1 MNTDQ
6 YILCD
11 QGAVLVGA
19 LAEMRDAPFIILDCE
34 GQKLG
39 SQTGILSIIGCRAR
53 GKSYLIDILAFTGKI
68 KHQPLL
74 QQLFRLLS
82 SPKPLKIMFDGRKD
96 FSEFYHGHGV
106 HLRGVLD
113 LQVADLSSRSLR
125 GEDVKDQFRRLG
137 TYAIKS
143 DLDRNR
149 NLYMQVHKLNGLF
162 GCLEEFGIEFDEGAK
177 VDHGQWLVRPLSSE
191 YLTYSGKDL
200 LAIEKLFAHL
210 KGQGFINT
218 AELERSSQQ
227 YIEMWISGQPNDRT
241 GHGFLPLDLL
251 YKSAMDE
258 PALFALC
265 VK

>member
-1 MNTDQ
+1 MYITSYKEFLFHPPNHLPWFQIRRETEESLPFHRMNTDQ

-11 QGAVLVGA
+11 QGAVLLGA

-125 GEDVKDQFRRLG
+125 GIETCTCKFTNSMVCLDVL
-137 TYAIKS
+137 
-143 DLDRNR
+143 R
-149 NLYMQVHKLNGLF
+149 NLALNLTKERKLIMANGLS
-162 GCLEEFGIEFDEGAK
+162 
-177 VDHGQWLVRPLSSE
+177 VHYPPNTSHTQ
-191 YLTYSGKDL
+191 GKT
-200 LAIEKLFAHL
+200 FS
-210 KGQGFINT
+210 
-218 AELERSSQQ
+218 R
-227 YIEMWISGQPNDRT
+227 
-241 GHGFLPLDLL
+241 
-251 YKSAMDE
+251 
-258 PALFALC
+258 
-265 VK
+265 